1 MSPAHGCT
9 QLERIDRHDAELYHG
24 HEGRQPVV
32 SRMSRV
38 EDALTR
44 MEGVAKT
51 LAAFGFTI
59 LAAVLI
65 GAGTVIYKT
74 VTLANDL
81 KSTTSFRPTMTPAP
95 QYEAAPVSGRN

>member
-1 MSPAHGCT
+1 MAPGHLCN

-24 HEGRQPVV
+24 HEGRQPLV

-44 MEGVAKT
+44 MEAIAKT

-65 GAGTVIYKT
+65 GAGTVLYKT
-74 VTLANDL
+74 VTLANEL
-81 KSTTSFRPTMTPAP
+81 RTSSYAPTVTPAP
-95 QYEAAPVSGRN
+95 PYEAAPASAKN